1 MKSVKR
7 FLFRKGS
14 YFDSVFLMSLNRELK
29 SLPRV
34 REAVVTLGTGM
45 NLALLEDM
53 GLFDRAFEG
62 ATAGDLVAAVD
73 AADAN
78 AADSALARLEE
89 LLGRR
94 KPEDGKT
101 PACRPAGIES
111 ALKVLPDANLAL
123 ISLPGAFAAREAR
136 KALDAGLHV
145 MLFSD
150 NVGIEDEISLK
161 RLATEKGLLVMG
173 PDCGTAIIDGK
184 PLCFANSVRRG
195 RIGVAAAS
203 STGLQE
209 TTSLIHEFGGGV
221 SQALFLMVCGMSFVF
236 AVQLVFYVVIALWPK
251 GKKA

>member
-1 MKSVKR
+1 
-7 FLFRKGS
+7 
-14 YFDSVFLMSLNRELK
+14 
-29 SLPRV
+29 
-34 REAVVTLGTGM
+34 M

-136 KALDAGLHV
+136 KASMPASTSCSSRQRRH
-145 MLFSD
+145 
-150 NVGIEDEISLK
+150 
-161 RLATEKGLLVMG
+161 
-173 PDCGTAIIDGK
+173 
-184 PLCFANSVRRG
+184 RG
-195 RIGVAAAS
+195 RDLLKARVG
-203 STGLQE
+203 
-209 TTSLIHEFGGGV
+209 
-221 SQALFLMVCGMSFVF
+221 
-236 AVQLVFYVVIALWPK
+236 K
-251 GKKA
+251 GPS